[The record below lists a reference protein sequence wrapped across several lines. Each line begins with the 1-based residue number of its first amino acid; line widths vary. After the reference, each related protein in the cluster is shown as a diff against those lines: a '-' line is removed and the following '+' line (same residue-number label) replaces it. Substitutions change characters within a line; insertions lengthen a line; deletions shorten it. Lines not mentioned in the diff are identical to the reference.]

1 MTLPKAGSPR
11 PSSREIYSNMTLEN
25 STKSWIGSSP
35 PRLNGIAYTSGL
47 VRYSAD
53 LVPAGCLHVA
63 LVRSPFRRARIK
75 SIARDEALEMDG
87 VVAVIDGSQ
96 VAAVTNPTP
105 PAFPFSPPNT
115 GRPVLGQCM
124 AIDMTSYA
132 GQAVVAVLAE
142 SPQAAEAAAERIV
155 MDYEELE
162 AVASAEEALLP
173 SVPIVHPG
181 WRSNIV
187 GEDRIFAGDADRA
200 FLEAEIVVEGEVELK
215 PSTAAPMEPLC
226 YIASWDVQQMR
237 LTVTGTFQNP
247 HTSRWQIATALQ
259 LDETDVRVVAPA
271 MGGGFGFK
279 MAGHPEEVM
288 VCALSRM
295 VGRPVAYVEN
305 RRDTLAGHCREQRHR
320 FRIAGTRDGRIT
332 AFEDEFV
339 ADVGVV
345 GPCNGWTMPLVTG
358 TVFPTVYDIPNVEIR
373 GTVAATNKAPWR
385 PVRGYGKE
393 VANLVMER
401 AIDMM
406 AARLAVDPIELR
418 LRNVHPPEALPR
430 PLPSGL
436 NVDSGDYPTVLR
448 ELKSLFGY
456 DEWCRRRDAARMSE
470 IRIGVGIGIELTPEG
485 GARPGAFPSG
495 FETASIR
502 MSPTGQIEISVGVT
516 SPGSG
521 NETAL
526 AQIVADVLG
535 LRPEAIRVRQGDTDT
550 VPVGTGNASSRAI
563 LYGGPAA
570 HLAATDLREKLAIC
584 AANLLG
590 GSPDEIEFTD
600 GFAIAATGQRAS
612 LADLAFGA
620 HTKPFT
626 VAKGVQL
633 PLEATR
639 SFQPSNVRVEPD
651 AKGRIATYSSFPY
664 SAHAVAVELDAG
676 TGHVHVLD
684 IATVH
689 DCGVMINPTL
699 VTEQLKGAIAMGIG
713 TALWEELKH
722 TPEGRL
728 QTDRFKSYLL
738 PRATDLPP
746 IKVGHMCTPSP
757 FHPLGL
763 KGAGESG
770 LAGALAATVN
780 AVADALH
787 TCADPVTIVPAT
799 PPRILDRILSAGSR

>member
-1 MTLPKAGSPR
+1 MTV
-11 PSSREIYSNMTLEN
+11 EN
-25 STKSWIGSSP
+25 SNKSWIGSSP
-35 PRLNGIAYTSGL
+35 PRLNGIAYTSGM

-53 LVPAGCLHVA
+53 FVPTGSLYVA
-63 LVRSPFRRARIK
+63 VVRSPLRRARIK
-75 SIARDEALEMDG
+75 SIIKEEALEMDG
-87 VVAVIDGSQ
+87 VVAVIDGLQ
-96 VAAVTNPTP
+96 IAAVAGSTP
-105 PAFPFSPPNT
+105 PAFPFPPPYA
-115 GRPVLGQCM
+115 GRPVLGLCM
-124 AIDMTSYA
+124 ADDLVSYA

-142 SPQAAEAAAERIV
+142 SQQAADAAAERV
-155 MDYEELE
+155 DVVYEELHG
-162 AVASAEEALLP
+162 VATAEEALHR
-173 SVPIVHPG
+173 SAPIVHMD
-181 WRSNIV
+181 WASNIV
-187 GEDRIFAGDADRA
+187 AEDSICAGDADRA
-200 FLEAEIVVEGEVELK
+200 FSEAEIVVEGEVEIK
-215 PSTAAPMEPLC
+215 PSTAAPMEPIC
-226 YIASWDVQQMR
+226 YIASWDVQQHRM
-237 LTVTGTFQNP
+237 TVTGTFQNP
-247 HTSRWQIATALQ
+247 HTSRWQISTALS
-259 LDETDVRVVAPA
+259 LEETDVRVIAPA

-288 VCALSRM
+288 VSVLSYM
-295 VGRPVAYVEN
+295 VGRPVAYIEN
-305 RRDTLAGHCREQRHR
+305 RRDTLAGHCREQRHQ
-320 FRIAGTRDGRIT
+320 FKIGSTKEGRIT
-332 AFEDEFV
+332 AFQDVFI

-358 TVFPTVYDIPNVEIR
+358 TVFPTVYDIPNVEIK
-373 GTVAATNKAPWR
+373 GTLAATNKAPWR

-393 VANLVMER
+393 IANLVMER
-401 AIDMM
+401 AIEML
-406 AARLAVDPIELR
+406 AAKLAIDPVDLR

-436 NVDSGDYPTVLR
+436 NIDSGDYASALR

-456 DEWCRRRDAARMSE
+456 DEWCRRRDDARGSE
-470 IRIGVGIGIELTPEG
+470 LRIGVGIGVELTPEG

-502 MSPTGQIEISVGVT
+502 MSPTGQVEISVGVT

-535 LRPEAIRVRQGDTDT
+535 TRPELIRVRQGDTDT

-570 HLAATDLREKLAIC
+570 HLAAMDLRQKLATC
-584 AANLLG
+584 ASNLLG
-590 GSPDEIEFTD
+590 GHPDAIEFCD
-600 GFAIAATGQRAS
+600 GFAIAINGQKAS
-612 LADLAFGA
+612 LAELAFGA

-651 AKGRIATYSSFPY
+651 ARGRIATYSSFPY

-676 TGHVHVLD
+676 TGHVRVLD

-689 DCGVMINPTL
+689 DCGVMINPKL

-722 TPEGRL
+722 DENGCL
-728 QTDRFKSYLL
+728 LSDRFKTYLI
-738 PRATDLPP
+738 PRSTDLPP

-770 LAGALAATVN
+770 LAGALAAAIN
-780 AVADALH
+780 AVSDALESGAGCL
-787 TCADPVTIVPAT
+787 TTVPMT
-799 PPRILDRILSAGSR
+799 PPRLLDQLLSGSDQ